1 MNPKTTKR
9 RPSNDEGTYAKNNPA
24 STHGG
29 DDNGDGWDLSEGQ
42 RPDEWVLDPKADEAK
57 LPKPGE
63 YQGFINA
70 RINEG
75 PDVLWLIVEHGLDD
89 HPAVSVDDTVRPL
102 ITREGSR
109 YAKGVPEGRRLFNRL
124 GNALGV
130 DTSAIRDPEMIS
142 SLFSGKGATL
152 TIVHKHKDG
161 VTTLAV
167 HGYAPAKG
175 HF

>member
-9 RPSNDEGTYAKNNPA
+9 RPSYEEGTLCQEQPRQHPWRKR
-24 STHGG
+24 H
-29 DDNGDGWDLSEGQ
+29 GDGWDLSQGQ
-42 RPDEWVLDPKADEAK
+42 QPDEWVLDPKADEAK

-102 ITREGSR
+102 ATREGSR
-109 YAKGVPEGRRLFNRL
+109 HANGVPEGRRLFNRL
-124 GNALGV
+124 GKALGI
-130 DTSAIRDPEMIS
+130 DTRAIRDPDTIS

-152 TIVHKHKDG
+152 TIVHKTRMASQPG
-161 VTTLAV
+161 RPRLRARQ
-167 HGYAPAKG
+167 GPL
-175 HF
+175 